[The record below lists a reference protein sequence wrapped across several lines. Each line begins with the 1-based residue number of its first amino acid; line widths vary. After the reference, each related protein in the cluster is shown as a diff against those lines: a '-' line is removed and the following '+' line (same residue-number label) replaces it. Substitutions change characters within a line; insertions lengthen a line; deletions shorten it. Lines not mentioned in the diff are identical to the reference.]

1 MQQLDDHTST
11 LGESYHEK
19 KLPAQDLNPQPSYLS
34 SLDRAFTF
42 IAGICNAPQKPL
54 IDHKQADPER
64 LRAEVI

>member
-1 MQQLDDHTST
+1 MIIQVHLERAITR
-11 LGESYHEK
+11 K
-19 KLPAQDLNPQPSYLS
+19 KLPALDLNPQPSYLS

-64 LRAEVI
+64 